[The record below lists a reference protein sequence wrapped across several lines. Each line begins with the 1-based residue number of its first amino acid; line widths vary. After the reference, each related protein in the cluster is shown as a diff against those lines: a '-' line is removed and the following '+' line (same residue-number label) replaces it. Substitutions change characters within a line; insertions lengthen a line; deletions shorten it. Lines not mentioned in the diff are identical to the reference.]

1 MFVNNTAGQPTR
13 IEGIYMCQ
21 AKSVFDV
28 SIQDAERIL
37 EAYEHMK
44 NIPELGRDPEEL
56 KRAALIMTLTAWETY
71 VEDKISEEVE
81 RQTKVLQGCQIGNFI
96 NKTLE
101 NDLKYFHTPNSKKTK
116 DIFERFLGVDVTEY
130 WSWPGYENKE
140 RTRAKLND
148 WIKKRGDAVH
158 RSVTDKQTSHLISK
172 PEAEKCIR
180 FFKGLVEVTDK
191 ALSV

>member
-1 MFVNNTAGQPTR
+1 
-13 IEGIYMCQ
+13 
-21 AKSVFDV
+21 
-28 SIQDAERIL
+28 
-37 EAYEHMK
+37 
-44 NIPELGRDPEEL
+44 
-56 KRAALIMTLTAWETY
+56 
-71 VEDKISEEVE
+71 DKISEEVE

-130 WSWPGYENKE
+130 WSWPGYEDKE

-158 RSVTDKQTSHLISK
+158 RSVTDKQTSHL
-172 PEAEKCIR
+172 
-180 FFKGLVEVTDK
+180 
-191 ALSV
+191 

>member
-1 MFVNNTAGQPTR
+1 
-13 IEGIYMCQ
+13 MCQ

-71 VEDKISEEVE
+71 VEDKISEEVAM
-81 RQTKVLQGCQIGNFI
+81 QTKVLQGSQIGNFI
-96 NKTLE
+96 SRTLE
-101 NDLKYFHTPNSKKTK
+101 TDLKFFHTPNSKKTK
-116 DIFERFLGVDVTEY
+116 DIFERFLGIDVTEY
-130 WSWPGYENKE
+130 WTWPGYEDQN
-140 RTRAKLND
+140 RTRAKLNE

-158 RSVTDKQTSHLISK
+158 RSVTDKQSSHLISK
-172 PEAEKCIR
+172 PEAEKCIK
-180 FFKGLVEVTDK
+180 FFKSLVEVTDR
-191 ALSV
+191 ALTSH